1 MKMYCKIK
9 RPDNAKYQIE
19 KGDSVVIQEKLDGS
33 NTAIYNDNGK
43 IRLYSRSQELTGED
57 GLGGF
62 VKYIRAKEKQIL
74 EHLPKGYVL
83 YGEWLEQGKINY
95 NSLAKQ
101 GKIEPYYAFDLVK
114 EIINRPTEDEDFT
127 RVFAS
132 IEEMKD
138 VANKIGL
145 KTVPELDRGIF
156 DNYESLKLD
165 YVNNRKSALEGTDC
179 IREGIVIKTINGEKR
194 IKIVGGKFQEVKKI
208 KNTETKSPYAFLD
221 KYITPMRICKFLT
234 IIGIENPKP
243 EDYRQIF
250 KNLDVIANDIIE
262 EEKEQI
268 LKDIIRIIKK
278 QAVPNI
284 KQYMEVSD
292 ENANINN
299 KSNNY
304 SSKSSYNNIDS

>member
-9 RPDNAKYQIE
+9 RPDNAKEQMQINQGE
-19 KGDSVVIQEKLDGS
+19 SIVIQEKIDGS
-33 NTAIYNDNGK
+33 NTAIMNNNGK
-43 IRLYSRSQELTGED
+43 LRLFSRSNELKGED

-62 VKYIRAKEKQIL
+62 VKYMRAKEEQIL
-74 EHLPKGYVL
+74 KHLPNGYVL

-114 EIINRPTEDEDFT
+114 EIIQKPTEDEDFT

-138 VANKIGL
+138 IANKIGL
-145 KTVPELDRGIF
+145 KTVPELDKGIF
-156 DNYESLKLD
+156 CTYEDLKKD
-165 YVNNRKSALEGTDC
+165 YVDNQKSALEGTDC
-179 IREGIVIKTINGEKR
+179 IREGIVIKTPDGAKR
-194 IKIVGGKFQEVKKI
+194 IKIVGDKFQEVKSI
-208 KNTETKSPYAFLD
+208 KNTTTKSPYEFLD

-234 IIGIENPKP
+234 TIGIDNPTQ
-243 EDYRQIF
+243 EDYREIF
-250 KNLDVIANDIIE
+250 KKLDIIANDIIE

-268 LKDIIRIIKK
+268 LKDIIKIIKK

-284 KQYMEVSD
+284 KKYVET
-292 ENANINN
+292 E
-299 KSNNY
+299 
-304 SSKSSYNNIDS
+304 